1 VGTVY
6 RKTGGTTARP
16 VLKPIATGL
25 PRPPGPIARPMGPP
39 MPRPISPM
47 LPGALAAF
55 PLARRQRIARMI
67 RRHKWMHAR
76 GFAGSLDATSGRYV
90 PDSSEILISSPRPGT
105 FYIPRSGI
113 YPIKV
118 AEVAYGP
125 ANKKAGLLAMN
136 ASTWNDHVRRGTKGW
151 EAYKVSGLQ
160 FDPKYGTN
168 PRSIYGSGTSF
179 PVIWIPPLDGKEPEA
194 VIVSPAPIAPPLPP
208 APGSAELS
216 VTCPVC
222 GRTWK
227 THGVPVVPP
236 HLPCPFT
243 GFPSAA
249 PPTPIPVP
257 PTPPPAGGIIS
268 GRYVPSASQ
277 ILTAAPRPGTFYR
290 PRLGIYPIKVAEVAY
305 GEAGRKAGVLSMN
318 ASSWNDHV
326 RRGTKG
332 WEAYKVSG
340 LQFDP
345 KYGSHPCSTYNTGK
359 LYPVIWI
366 PPLTGEEPEVWFS
379 KPSPVP
385 PTPPPYVPPVPP
397 YVPPVPPYVPPT
409 PPYVPP
415 KPTPGPEV
423 PEPPPFKPY
432 VPPPDV
438 PPVPPDVP
446 PVPPW
451 TPPIAPPV
459 PPYVPPPYVP
469 PGAPG
474 SGGLGSVLAGVTIL
488 GAVARLFER

>member
-6 RKTGGTTARP
+6 RRTGGTAARP
-16 VLKPIATGL
+16 TLKQIGPSNL
-25 PRPPGPIARPMGPP
+25 PRPPGPIARPMIAP
-39 MPRPISPM
+39 MIPRP
-47 LPGALAAF
+47 PGAF
-55 PLARRQRIARMI
+55 PVARQQRIARMI

-76 GFAGSLDATSGRYV
+76 GFAGAIDATSGRYV
-90 PDSSEILISSPRPGT
+90 PDSSEILTSAPRPGT

-118 AEVAYGP
+118 AEVAYGS

-136 ASTWNDHVRRGTKGW
+136 ASTWNDHVRRSTKGW
-151 EAYKVSGLQ
+151 EAYGVAGLQ

-168 PRSIYGSGTSF
+168 PRSTYGSGTLF
-179 PVIWIPPLDGKEPEA
+179 PVIWIPPLDKKEPEA
-194 VIVSPAPIAPPLPP
+194 VIVSPSPIAPPLPP

-222 GRTWK
+222 GRNWK

-236 HLPCPFT
+236 HAPCPFT

-305 GEAGRKAGVLSMN
+305 GEAGRKRGVLSMN

-326 RRGTKG
+326 RRGAKG
-332 WEAYKVSG
+332 WEAYGVAG

-345 KYGSHPCSTYNTGK
+345 KYGSHPCSTYGSGK
-359 LYPVIWI
+359 LYPVIWV
-366 PPLTGEEPEVWFS
+366 PPLTGEEPEAWFS

-385 PTPPPYVPPVPP
+385 PVPVPVPVPPVPVP
-397 YVPPVPPYVPPT
+397 VPPVPVPW
-409 PPYVPP
+409 PPVP
-415 KPTPGPEV
+415 V
-423 PEPPPFKPY
+423 P
-432 VPPPDV
+432 V
-438 PPVPPDVP
+438 PPVPVPWPPVPVPVP
-446 PVPPW
+446 PVPVPW
-451 TPPIAPPV
+451 PPV
-459 PPYVPPPYVP
+459 PVPVPPVPVPVP
-469 PGAPG
+469 PVPVPWPPVGPV
-474 SGGLGSVLAGVTIL
+474 SGQLGSVLAGVTIL
-488 GAVARLFER
+488 GAISRLLER

>member
-1 VGTVY
+1 MGTVY
-6 RKTGGTTARP
+6 RRTGGTAARP
-16 VLKPIATGL
+16 TLKQIGPSNL
-25 PRPPGPIARPMGPP
+25 PRPPGPIARPMIAP
-39 MPRPISPM
+39 MIPRP
-47 LPGALAAF
+47 PGAF
-55 PLARRQRIARMI
+55 PIARQQRIARMI

-76 GFAGSLDATSGRYV
+76 GFAGAIDATSGRYV
-90 PDSSEILISSPRPGT
+90 PDSSEILTSAPRPGA

-118 AEVAYGP
+118 AEVAYGS

-136 ASTWNDHVRRGTKGW
+136 ASTWNDHVRRSTKGW
-151 EAYKVSGLQ
+151 EAYGVAGLQ

-168 PRSIYGSGTSF
+168 PRSTYGSGTLF
-179 PVIWIPPLDGKEPEA
+179 PVIWIPPLDKKEPEA
-194 VIVSPAPIAPPLPP
+194 VIVSPSPIAPPLPP

-222 GRTWK
+222 GRNWK

-236 HLPCPFT
+236 HAPCPFT

-305 GEAGRKAGVLSMN
+305 GEAGRKRGVLSMN

-332 WEAYKVSG
+332 WEAYGVAG

-345 KYGSHPCSTYNTGK
+345 KYGSHPCSTYGSGK
-359 LYPVIWI
+359 LYPVIWV

-385 PTPPPYVPPVPP
+385 PVGPVVPPYVPPYVPPTPPPYVPPYVPPTPPPYVPPYVPPDVPITPPDVPPVPP
-397 YVPPVPPYVPPT
+397 YVPPVPS
-409 PPYVPP
+409 
-415 KPTPGPEV
+415 
-423 PEPPPFKPY
+423 
-432 VPPPDV
+432 
-438 PPVPPDVP
+438 
-446 PVPPW
+446 W

-459 PPYVPPPYVP
+459 PPYVPPPVGP
-469 PGAPG
+469 PSGPG
-474 SGGLGSVLAGVTIL
+474 SGQFGTVLAGVTIL
-488 GAVARLFER
+488 GAIARLFER

>member
-1 VGTVY
+1 
-6 RKTGGTTARP
+6 
-16 VLKPIATGL
+16 
-25 PRPPGPIARPMGPP
+25 
-39 MPRPISPM
+39 M

-76 GFAGSLDATSGRYV
+76 GFAGAIDATSGRYV
-90 PDSSEILISSPRPGT
+90 PDSSEILISSPRPGA

-118 AEVAYGP
+118 AEVAYGA

-136 ASTWNDHVRRGTKGW
+136 AST
-151 EAYKVSGLQ
+151 
-160 FDPKYGTN
+160 
-168 PRSIYGSGTSF
+168 
-179 PVIWIPPLDGKEPEA
+179 
-194 VIVSPAPIAPPLPP
+194 
-208 APGSAELS
+208 
-216 VTCPVC
+216 
-222 GRTWK
+222 
-227 THGVPVVPP
+227 
-236 HLPCPFT
+236 
-243 GFPSAA
+243 
-249 PPTPIPVP
+249 
-257 PTPPPAGGIIS
+257 
-268 GRYVPSASQ
+268 
-277 ILTAAPRPGTFYR
+277 
-290 PRLGIYPIKVAEVAY
+290 
-305 GEAGRKAGVLSMN
+305 
-318 ASSWNDHV
+318 WNDHV

-385 PTPPPYVPPVPP
+385 PVGPVVPPYVPPTPPPYVPP

-409 PPYVPP
+409 PPPSVP
-415 KPTPGPEV
+415 
-423 PEPPPFKPY
+423 PY
-432 VPPPDV
+432 VPITPPDV

-446 PVPPW
+446 PVPPYVPP
-451 TPPIAPPV
+451 TPPPV
-459 PPYVPPPYVP
+459 PPYVPPIAP
-469 PGAPG
+469 PSGPG
-474 SGGLGSVLAGVTIL
+474 SGQLGTVLAGVTIL